1 MSKSEDPIKKLMKEL
16 GLENM
21 RHMTKEE
28 QEFFDNIRNKS
39 HRKIK
44 FKKIKK

>member
-1 MSKSEDPIKKLMKEL
+1 MDKEECPIKKLMKEL

-28 QEFFDNIRNKS
+28 QEFFYNIRAKK

-44 FKKIKK
+44 LKKIKK